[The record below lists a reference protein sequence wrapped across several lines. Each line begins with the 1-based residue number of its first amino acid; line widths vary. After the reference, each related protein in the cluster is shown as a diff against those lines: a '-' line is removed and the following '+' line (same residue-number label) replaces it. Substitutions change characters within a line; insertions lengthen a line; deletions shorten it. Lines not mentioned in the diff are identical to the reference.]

1 MEDLMREMQRTQ
13 QEAARNQ
20 QRSARGRTS
29 SGSSS
34 SSSRRSNRGSLVS
47 ESRSMAQSSNG
58 NLVIRV
64 ERRWADGSV
73 EITEEETGITA
84 EQQVICFMLL
94 QVLKSNACAL

>member
-1 MEDLMREMQRTQ
+1 MRQAFGNMEDLMREMQRTQ

-20 QRSARGRTS
+20 QRSARGSS
-29 SGSSS
+29 SG
-34 SSSRRSNRGSLVS
+34 RSNRGSLVS

>member
-1 MEDLMREMQRTQ
+1 MREMQRTQ

-20 QRSARGRTS
+20 QRSARGSSS

-34 SSSRRSNRGSLVS
+34 SSGRSNRGSLVS

>member
-20 QRSARGRTS
+20 QRSARGSSS

-34 SSSRRSNRGSLVS
+34 SSTRSNRGSLVS